1 MFKAKRVSRKFIHKI
16 NSTPDKIFPL
26 ICPVRQRDWLDG
38 WNCEMIYSESGISEE
53 GCVFKTRHEGEVD
66 TIWVITKYDV
76 ENYIIEY
83 VRITW
88 GVLAVKINIK
98 LEHRYSNITDV
109 NTEYI
114 FTSLSE
120 KGNEF
125 IEGKSSSQ
133 FFSMM
138 KWWEKSMNYY
148 LESGKKLLSLRLKRA
163 EKKEDPK
170 EEKKAE
176 RK

>member
-1 MFKAKRVSRKFIHKI
+1 MFKAKRVSRKFIQKI

-26 ICPVRQRDWLDG
+26 ICPVKQRDWLDG
-38 WNCEMIYSESGISEE
+38 WNCEMVNSQSGLSEE
-53 GCVFKTRHEGEVD
+53 GCVFKTKHESEVE
-66 TIWVITKYDV
+66 TIWIITKYDV

-88 GVLAVKINIK
+88 GVLAVKINIS

-114 FTSLSE
+114 FTALSE
-120 KGNEF
+120 EGNEF
-125 IEGKSSSQ
+125 IEGKSSKQ
-133 FFSMM
+133 FFNMM

-148 LESGKKLLSLRLKRA
+148 LESGKKLLSLQLKKA
-163 EKKEDPK
+163 PKKEEKK

-176 RK
+176 GK

>member
-1 MFKAKRVSRKFIHKI
+1 MFKAKRVSRKFIQKI

-38 WNCEMIYSESGISEE
+38 WNCEMIYSESGLSEE
-53 GCVFKTRHEGEVD
+53 GCVFKTKHEFDVD
-66 TIWVITKYDV
+66 TIWVITKHDV
-76 ENYIIEY
+76 ENYIVEY
-83 VRITW
+83 VRITR
-88 GVLAVKINIK
+88 GVLAVKINIS
-98 LEHRYSNITDV
+98 LEHRYGDITDV

-114 FTSLSE
+114 FTALTE

-125 IEGKSSSQ
+125 IEGKSSKQ
-133 FFSMM
+133 FFNMM

-163 EKKEDPK
+163 EKKDEVKDGKK
-170 EEKKAE
+170 EAKK
-176 RK
+176 

>member
-1 MFKAKRVSRKFIHKI
+1 MFKAKRVSRQFIQKI

-26 ICPVRQRDWLDG
+26 ICPVKQLDWLDG
-38 WNCEMIYSESGISEE
+38 WNFEMVHSESGISEE
-53 GCVFKTRHEGEVD
+53 GCVFKTKHESDVD
-66 TIWVITKYDV
+66 TIWVITKYDI

-83 VRITW
+83 VRITR
-88 GVLAVKINIK
+88 GVLIVKINIK

-114 FTSLSE
+114 FTALSE

-125 IEGKSSSQ
+125 IEGKSSKQ
-133 FFSMM
+133 FFNMM
-138 KWWEKSMNYY
+138 KWWEKSLNYY
-148 LESGKKLLSLRLKRA
+148 LESGKKLLSLQLKRV

-170 EEKKAE
+170 EEKKE
-176 RK
+176 IKK